1 MHISN
6 KLSFGRLVV
15 ACVALAV
22 FAFSCSS
29 SSGMKSEPES
39 EEVSFTS
46 AGVNISATQDVVLR
60 SSASEKEASTTF
72 RVPTIKEL
80 STSSEGSG
88 LSNDESESTN
98 LWDNI
103 SCAYAKDLERD
114 ANDFPISVQQV
125 YHMGG
130 RIHLGEDGRHGEW
143 HKAESVEFFPIM
155 VSEGTQPRNIRE
167 NYELYLQFED
177 INGYTLR
184 AEFVEILPHP
194 HDPYGEYTGPLT
206 FWAEFVLFSNTAVS
220 ELLHTISLIDNSDP
234 NSPRVIDSISKSKN
248 APVVT
253 IVHPTA
259 GQRITGKTLLLEWT
273 AEDLDSDKLTYRT
286 WYSTNDGKSY
296 NMIDMY
302 LDSNS
307 RELNL
312 YAYPQFESYGARFA
326 VSVSDGFQSVFIESP
341 TFCVP
346 RINPQFHELNVDDET
361 MFFRSLYGD
370 QAIVLSV
377 TGDSEEA
384 QEYNSILFDW
394 HSDKFGFLGNGS
406 SILLS
411 TTILSAQNHIITA
424 IGETSSGKEVTVSA
438 KIDFNL

>member
-15 ACVALAV
+15 ACAALAV

-60 SSASEKEASTTF
+60 SSGSEKETTKTF
-72 RVPTIKEL
+72 WVPTIKEL
-80 STSSEGSG
+80 STSSEGGG

-130 RIHLGEDGRHGEW
+130 RIHLGEDGRYGEW

-155 VSEGTQPRNIRE
+155 ISEGTQPRNIIE
-167 NYELYLQFED
+167 NYKLYLQLED
-177 INGYTLR
+177 INGYTLG
-184 AEFVEILPHP
+184 VEYVETVQSP
-194 HDPYGEYTGPLT
+194 DSEYSGPQI
-206 FWAEFVLFSNTAVS
+206 FWAEFDLFTNTAVY
-220 ELLHTISLIDNSDP
+220 ELLHTISLIDNSEP
-234 NSPRVIDSISKSKN
+234 GSPRVIDSISKSEN

-253 IVHPTA
+253 ITRPTA
-259 GQRITGKTLLLEWT
+259 GQRITGKTLLLEWN
-273 AEDLDSDKLTYRT
+273 ANDLDSDELTYRT

-296 NMIDMY
+296 SMIDMW

-307 RELNL
+307 RELDL
-312 YAYPQFESYGARFA
+312 YASPRFESYRARFA

-346 RINPQFHELNVDDET
+346 RINPQFHSLNVDDET
-361 MFFRSLYGD
+361 MFFRRLYGD

-384 QEYNSILFDW
+384 QEYGSMSFDW
-394 HSDKFGFLGNGS
+394 HSDKFGFLGSGS

-411 TTILSAQNHIITA
+411 TTVLSSQTHIITA